1 MATLDDKLLGEK
13 LQYYCS
19 SSSESE
25 GEDEDDAVESDEGK
39 IQSLRAASSSAAS
52 YEKQEWQ
59 GTSTNVN
66 KCSVIFS
73 RKSLL
78 VDSFL
83 ISDVDRAER
92 RHQRL
97 PEVQAT
103 GEREA
108 RRTEG

>member
-13 LQYYCS
+13 LQYYC

-52 YEKQEWQ
+52 YEVQEWQ

-66 KCSVIFS
+66 RSSLIFS
-73 RKSLL
+73 QKSLL
-78 VDSFL
+78 VNSFFVL
-83 ISDVDRAER
+83 R
-92 RHQRL
+92 
-97 PEVQAT
+97 
-103 GEREA
+103 
-108 RRTEG
+108 